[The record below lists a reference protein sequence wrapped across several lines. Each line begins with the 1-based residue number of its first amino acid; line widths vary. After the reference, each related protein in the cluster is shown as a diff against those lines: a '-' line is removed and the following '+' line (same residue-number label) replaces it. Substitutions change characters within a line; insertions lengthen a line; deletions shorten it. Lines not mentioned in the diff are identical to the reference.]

1 MKTGKVSDT
10 ILGRSVFK
18 LLGKRGN
25 TVKPAYGQDAAHII
39 NEGNV
44 LAAVATGELA
54 VYRAANNISAAGG
67 VTDSIMNTIVLD
79 EKSREIR
86 LKEIIK
92 EIDRQSCVIGA
103 GIAGGHTTV
112 LLSPED
118 TSFVNS
124 NSVS

>member
-44 LAAVATGELA
+44 LAAVAAPENWQYTERL
-54 VYRAANNISAAGG
+54 NNISAGG
-67 VTDSIMNTIVLD
+67 GSY
-79 EKSREIR
+79 R
-86 LKEIIK
+86 
-92 EIDRQSCVIGA
+92 
-103 GIAGGHTTV
+103 
-112 LLSPED
+112 
-118 TSFVNS
+118 
-124 NSVS
+124 

>member
-92 EIDRQSCVIGA
+92 EIDRQS
-103 GIAGGHTTV
+103 
-112 LLSPED
+112 
-118 TSFVNS
+118 
-124 NSVS
+124 

>member
-54 VYRAANNISAAGG
+54 YTERLTISVRQVALQ
-67 VTDSIMNTIVLD
+67 IVL
-79 EKSREIR
+79 
-86 LKEIIK
+86 
-92 EIDRQSCVIGA
+92 
-103 GIAGGHTTV
+103 
-112 LLSPED
+112 
-118 TSFVNS
+118 
-124 NSVS
+124 

>member
-44 LAAVATGELA
+44 QIG
-54 VYRAANNISAAGG
+54 RAH
-67 VTDSIMNTIVLD
+67 V
-79 EKSREIR
+79 
-86 LKEIIK
+86 
-92 EIDRQSCVIGA
+92 
-103 GIAGGHTTV
+103 
-112 LLSPED
+112 
-118 TSFVNS
+118 
-124 NSVS
+124 